1 MSLVDLDSENGLA
14 SWTSFEAHEFFNIF
28 AQREKGIVPLF
39 ELLEKK
45 VVSVLY
51 DDLSAFEEIELW
63 GIAFY
68 YGA

>member
-28 AQREKGIVPLF
+28 AKRNKGIVPLI
-39 ELLEKK
+39 ELLETK
-45 VVSVLY
+45 VAAVLY
-51 DDLSAFEEIELW
+51 DDLSAFKEIELC